1 MFEANVSNIIR
12 PLCLK
17 TKSQVYGAHPNL
29 GTWEAAESLCF
40 GSLLVSYL
48 VRPCLRK
55 KKSTLNHQLF
65 LFLSLSSNLAKG
77 VSHTCTHPSSFVS
90 TCSWGSYSSKC

>member
-17 TKSQVYGAHPNL
+17 TKSLVYGAHPNL
-29 GTWEAAESLCF
+29 GTWEAAESLCV

-55 KKSTLNHQLF
+55 KKNPH
-65 LFLSLSSNLAKG
+65 
-77 VSHTCTHPSSFVS
+77 
-90 TCSWGSYSSKC
+90 

>member
-12 PLCLK
+12 SLCLK

-29 GTWEAAESLCF
+29 GTWEAAGSLCV

-55 KKSTLNHQLF
+55 KKIHIKSSAIF
-65 LFLSLSSNLAKG
+65 ISESLL
-77 VSHTCTHPSSFVS
+77 
-90 TCSWGSYSSKC
+90 